1 MHIQSCIFLNL
12 VMPIYS
18 VEQLVALKESDLVVV
33 PEFKWNE
40 IEKVSKGIHAHQAHG
55 DKQQGSWR
63 RGSHSSQNSKR
74 PTVMPKAAIPF
85 SQRAL
90 FDNKNSGVQSAA
102 VEDTEDLD
110 SDDDE
115 FAARYLLKSKP
126 KPKKQSAAADGD
138 GAPVV
143 NLSYAAALAASM
155 KMSEAASE
163 AEAAAE
169 EGADA
174 EDGWLSVSH
183 QGKGRK
189 IRNNRGSFSKW
200 RV

>member
-1 MHIQSCIFLNL
+1 
-12 VMPIYS
+12 MPFYS
-18 VEQLVALKESDLVVV
+18 VEQLVALKESSLVVA

-40 IEKVSKGIHAHQAHG
+40 IEKVPKGTNAHQENGENAKPH
-55 DKQQGSWR
+55 GSWR
-63 RGSHSSQNSKR
+63 RGSHNAHNNKR

-90 FDNKNSGVQSAA
+90 FDHKNPESQSA
-102 VEDTEDLD
+102 VTEDAEDLA

-126 KPKKQSAAADGD
+126 KSKKQTTATDED

-155 KMSEAASE
+155 KMSEAAPESSE
-163 AEAAAE
+163 AAPE
-169 EGADA
+169 EGAADA
-174 EDGWLSVSH
+174 EDGWVSVSH
-183 QGKGRK
+183 QSKPRK
-189 IRNNRGSFSKW
+189 SRNNRGSFSKW
-200 RV
+200 RG